1 MASLND
7 VVKAVAATLTANI
20 PGLSAYEYV
29 LPTTATF
36 PAVMIQPGP
45 GDYTPAFGAGDDKW
59 VLTIFVLTGAGTDQ
73 AAAQIELNSLITG
86 WGPSSIRKVLFNNSG
101 LGLTDGT
108 DVMATGVSNYGGKY
122 TIGDVEAAGAL
133 IRMLVHTDSR
143 QFVVP

>member
-7 VVKAVAATLTANI
+7 LVAAVATTLENNITGLAAYQYILPSSATY
-20 PGLSAYEYV
+20 PC
-29 LPTTATF
+29 
-36 PAVMIQPGP
+36 VMVQPGP

-59 VLTIFVLTGAGTDQ
+59 ILSVFVLTSAGGEQ
-73 AAAQIELNSLITG
+73 GAAQMELNSLITG
-86 WGPSSIRKVLFNNSG
+86 WGPSSIRQVLYDHED

-133 IRMLVHTDSR
+133 IKVLIHTDPQ